1 MRGAAKQFN
10 FERLS
15 RGPEPTPKALG
26 PRNRSG
32 IRATAHTRPIS
43 RSLTQELALGAR
55 LLSASAATV
64 RRFAAQRPLRVS
76 VHTAGRRVTLG
87 GPAQTHV
94 TLTLQITM
102 AVVEPELFIKV
113 FCVIMGMYGLQ
124 MLAVPAKMVTDHFDA
139 PATPLLQFWIRGSS
153 CAFLTIVYL
162 VKFKLA
168 TEDAVPVALAMSVA
182 CGALYPW
189 NAKFGY
195 LSPGLPTKYPM
206 HYVPEVLMAVLTGL
220 GIAAM
225 M

>member
-1 MRGAAKQFN
+1 M
-10 FERLS
+10 
-15 RGPEPTPKALG
+15 AL
-26 PRNRSG
+26 
-32 IRATAHTRPIS
+32 I
-43 RSLTQELALGAR
+43 
-55 LLSASAATV
+55 
-64 RRFAAQRPLRVS
+64 
-76 VHTAGRRVTLG
+76 
-87 GPAQTHV
+87 
-94 TLTLQITM
+94 
-102 AVVEPELFIKV
+102 EPELFIKI
-113 FCVIMGMYGLQ
+113 FCVVMGMYGLQ

-206 HYVPEVLMAVLTGL
+206 HYVPEVLMAVRCQCGTFLLDGVEASRPRRHRRDAKTTQVLTGL

>member
-1 MRGAAKQFN
+1 
-10 FERLS
+10 
-15 RGPEPTPKALG
+15 
-26 PRNRSG
+26 
-32 IRATAHTRPIS
+32 
-43 RSLTQELALGAR
+43 
-55 LLSASAATV
+55 
-64 RRFAAQRPLRVS
+64 
-76 VHTAGRRVTLG
+76 
-87 GPAQTHV
+87 
-94 TLTLQITM
+94 M

-113 FCVIMGMYGLQ
+113 FCVVMGMYGLQ

-153 CAFLTIVYL
+153 CAFLTVVYL

-206 HYVPEVLMAVLTGL
+206 HYVPELLMTGL
-220 GIAAM
+220 TAFGAYVLASS
-225 M
+225 